1 MRRFLSGVLCFCF
14 SEFGISQTLEHKLN
28 TFIESLPRPQ
38 SAGDFKPV
46 FHLPPLNQDTSLIC
60 WSFST
65 SSFIESEMERLKM
78 KPVRLSLTFPVYNV
92 FLEKARR
99 FVATRGTSRVA
110 PGDLFTGVLDILKMY
125 GAIPASGYGGKE
137 TGNSETYNHNA
148 LYREVDQLMKRLK
161 ADSRWNEANALD
173 ETRKILDRHLG
184 RPPEQ
189 FIYNGKSYTPKSFFN
204 DVVRLPWNEYVMV
217 TSFQYAP
224 FYSHAELKVPDNW
237 KHDATYFN
245 VPLDVFFSSMKFAV
259 LKGFSLA
266 IDADISEPSYVLNK
280 KYAVIPDFDIPLSSI
295 TQEAREFRFDN
306 GATTDDHLL
315 HIVDCRN
322 FDGQDWFLVKDSW
335 RTAWEGSNKGYFF
348 FHESY
353 VKLKVLAYLVHRDGI
368 PIIREKI
375 Q

>member
-1 MRRFLSGVLCFCF
+1 MTVLAVFTAR
-14 SEFGISQTLEHKLN
+14 GTSQTLQDKLHAY
-28 TFIESLPRPQ
+28 IESLPRPKT
-38 SAGDFKPV
+38 AHDFQPV

-78 KPVRLSLTFPVYNV
+78 RPVRLSLTYPVYNV

-110 PGDLFTGVLDILKMY
+110 PGDLFTGVLDILKSY
-125 GAIPASGYGGKE
+125 GAIPASVYGGKE
-137 TGNSETYNHNA
+137 RGNSETYNHNA

-161 ADSRWNEANALD
+161 ADARWEEATALA
-173 ETRKILDRHLG
+173 ETRKILDKHLG
-184 RPPEQ
+184 KPPDR
-189 FIYNGKSYTPKSFFN
+189 FIYEGTTYTPRSFFSE
-204 DVVRLPWNEYVMV
+204 VVRLPWNEYVMV

-224 FYSHAELKVPDNW
+224 FFSFAELKVPDNW

-245 VPLDVFFSSMKFAV
+245 VPLEVFYTSMKDAV
-259 LKGFSLA
+259 SKGFSLA

-280 KYAVIPDFDIPLSSI
+280 KYAVIPDFDIPANLIS
-295 TQEAREFRFDN
+295 QEAREFRFDN
-306 GATTDDHLL
+306 GSTTDDHLL
-315 HIVDCRN
+315 HIVDYKT

-335 RTAWEGSNKGYFF
+335 RTAWEGDQKGYFF

-353 VKLKVLAYLVHRDGI
+353 IKLKVLAYLVHRDGV
-368 PIIREKI
+368 PLIREKI
-375 Q
+375 